1 MLVLGLSGFLIYDS
15 ATEGMSR
22 AEAQKQLMNLKSDY
36 KYIQRDLEYS
46 IKKLNIN
53 SELIAIQQQKIES
66 LLRKNEI
73 TEAELNEAKNLMQE
87 IFYTDF

>member
-1 MLVLGLSGFLIYDS
+1 MKNIIIIILSLLVLGLSGFLIYDS

-53 SELIAIQQQKIES
+53 
-66 LLRKNEI
+66 
-73 TEAELNEAKNLMQE
+73 NL
-87 IFYTDF
+87 FNSKK